1 MGLHSS
7 ATKIQRSF
15 LCSRIPLHYAFV
27 KTEGNLDSF
36 AIDPVEVVTLLLE
49 AMKGKEINASD
60 SFGCSPLH
68 YAAFR
73 GATVSCLLLIQV
85 TIALT
90 Q

>member
-1 MGLHSS
+1 
-7 ATKIQRSF
+7 
-15 LCSRIPLHYAFV
+15 V
-27 KTEGNLDSF
+27 KAGDNLDSF

-49 AMKGKEINASD
+49 AMKGKEVNATD

-85 TIALT
+85 PESLVCNIFICLNPFIEKAPRMI
-90 Q
+90 